1 MRIWDLETGRR
12 IREIAPID
20 ASFVTSFSPDGRR
33 LAIPTFD
40 SGAVV
45 TDVRSGRVIFRLR
58 GQLFGIHD
66 VDWSPDGRW
75 LATSSA
81 DGTVRV
87 WDARTGRLG
96 FTLFGHTGQI
106 VAADWSAD
114 SRRLVTGSNDGT
126 AKVWEIAE
134 EGGRELVSIS
144 AQERGGGLWVAFS
157 PDGDRIMT
165 GDQQITAVKIWDV
178 SLTGD
183 AEWANVPTDPADLS
197 GVAFAADGAGLVAGD
212 GDGSLVVW
220 DAESGRR
227 SRTIGRRSVLDPP
240 LDIDVSSDGMLAA
253 ATGVAKVWR
262 MSTGKQV
269 FSAGPSGS
277 VEALAWN
284 AYGSLLAIGSN
295 DGLIS
300 IVDRSGREVAAL
312 RGEQAVRISALRF
325 SPDGRLLA
333 AARLPFGDQGGE
345 PAVTIWDWERRNAVA
360 TIPVPAEGVA
370 FSPDGARV
378 AVAPHFGPVSIWDVR
393 TGERVARLVGHTG
406 TVNDVEFAPD
416 GSLLATGSVDA
427 TVRLWDPN
435 TGVQRLVLR
444 GHDSVIWDLAFSP
457 DGSKLA
463 SASPSGIVRVW
474 ALNHDDLIAIA
485 ERNVTRD
492 LTAAECL
499 QYLGDEECP

>member
-1 MRIWDLETGRR
+1 
-12 IREIAPID
+12 
-20 ASFVTSFSPDGRR
+20 
-33 LAIPTFD
+33 
-40 SGAVV
+40 
-45 TDVRSGRVIFRLR
+45 
-58 GQLFGIHD
+58 
-66 VDWSPDGRW
+66 
-75 LATSSA
+75 
-81 DGTVRV
+81 
-87 WDARTGRLG
+87 LG

-126 AKVWEIAE
+126 AKVWEITG
-134 EGGRELVSIS
+134 EGAREVLSIS

-165 GDQQITAVKIWDV
+165 GDQEITAVKVWDV
-178 SLTGD
+178 SIIGD
-183 AEWANVPTDPADLS
+183 AEWANVPTDPVELS
-197 GVAFAADGAGLVAGD
+197 GVAFTSDGAGLVASD
-212 GDGSLVVW
+212 GDGALAVW
-220 DAESGRR
+220 DAATGER
-227 SRTIGRRSVLDPP
+227 SRTIGRQRVPSPVFAV
-240 LDIDVSSDGMLAA
+240 DVSSDGMLAA
-253 ATGVAKVWR
+253 TTSAVVKVWDLATGEYE
-262 MSTGKQV
+262 
-269 FSAGPSGS
+269 FSAPSIGS
-277 VEALAWN
+277 VTDVDWSAD
-284 AYGSLLAIGSN
+284 GSLVATGNI
-295 DGLIS
+295 DGLIR
-300 IVDRSGREVAAL
+300 IIDRSGTEVSAL
-312 RGEQAVRISALRF
+312 REEQAARLSALRF

-333 AARLPFGDQGGE
+333 AAWLPFAEQAGE
-345 PAVTIWDWERRNAVA
+345 PGVTIWDWERRSAVA

-378 AVAPHFGPVSIWDVR
+378 AVAPLFGPVSIWDVR
-393 TGERVARLVGHTG
+393 TGDRVARLVGHTG

-444 GHDSVIWDLAFSP
+444 GHDGVIWDLAFSP

-485 ERNVTRD
+485 ERNVTRNF
-492 LTAAECL
+492 TAAECL